1 MQRFLKTFVSFALI
15 FVLFTTSFSGL
26 AKAQE
31 INKEEE
37 KKIQEV
43 AEQLKFVVEEAS
55 IKDKHGRIVDIN
67 IDMIVNKYGSS
78 EELEQLRQEIQRVN
92 TPPGYKDPFKQ
103 ETEAVDNC
111 IERKLIAN
119 YVEVLSVGFLGS
131 IIANI
136 ADKEYELAARKMIKL
151 GVKGNLVSL
160 AGQLAWYLGS
170 CIYEEEGWT
179 GKTWVQKTQ

>member
-1 MQRFLKTFVSFALI
+1 MQRFLKTFVPFALI

-37 KKIQEV
+37 KLVQEV
-43 AEQLKFVVEEAS
+43 AAQLKFVMEEAAV
-55 IKDKHGRIVDIN
+55 KDKHGRVVDID
-67 IDMIVNKYGSS
+67 IDMIENKYGKT

-92 TPPGYKDPFKQ
+92 TPPGYEDPFKQ
-103 ETEAVDNC
+103 ETEAVDRC
-111 IERKLIAN
+111 IERKIVN
-119 YVEVLSVGFLGS
+119 NFKEYLSVGFLGS

-136 ADKEYELAARKMIKL
+136 TNKEYELAARKMIKL

-160 AGQLAWYLGS
+160 AGQLAWYFGTCL
-170 CIYEEEGWT
+170 YEEEGWT
-179 GKTWVQKTQ
+179 GKTW

>member
-1 MQRFLKTFVSFALI
+1 MGLKMKTMLRNIVSMAL
-15 FVLFTTSFSGL
+15 VLALFTTSFAGIS
-26 AKAQE
+26 KAQE
-31 INKEEE
+31 INSEEE
-37 KKIQEV
+37 KIVQEV
-43 AEQLKFVVEEAS
+43 AAQLKFVVEEVS
-55 IKDKHGRIVDIN
+55 VRDKHGRVVD
-67 IDMIVNKYGSS
+67 IDMIENKYGKT

-92 TPPGYKDPFKQ
+92 TPPGYEDPFKQ

-119 YVEVLSVGFLGS
+119 YVEFLSVGFLGS

-136 ADKEYELAARKMIKL
+136 TNKEYELAARKMIRL

-160 AGQLAWYLGS
+160 AGQLAWYLGT

-179 GKTWVQKTQ
+179 GKTW